1 MGYLTNLVQQGVFMY
16 YKITAVYPEPNKY
29 GCAVETNTVN
39 NLNDALRLIR
49 PDIVEVVIKRVII

>member
-1 MGYLTNLVQQGVFMY
+1 VQQGVFMY
-16 YKITAVYPEPNKY
+16 YKITAVYPQPNKY